1 MLSMTMVG
9 EEKQQSPIMDFL
21 KKTKTQIADLSI
33 KAANATKTSIN
44 TTSEAIQGKV
54 LESKERS
61 KKKKEAK
68 IESLKND
75 IKEDGFI
82 DSTPPMMVL
91 PNVDTDQLNVLDAQT
106 DAQIQIVEEM
116 IRLSER
122 VDSLERRIVL
132 LGEAK
137 SDVQHRSVKDTTS
150 DDVKQS
156 TISVDKRAN
165 VMIEVLNIM
174 GASLLLLVS
183 LFAVDGYLKDNEI
196 LLLNKYDLGI
206 PLWTLGV
213 FGWSLFL
220 FQRMSKT
227 GAVLNVPLLYRIQI
241 SLAIAMATMMG
252 MLLSEESLDTISSAW
267 IWTTVLASG
276 AIIGVS
282 MITSAWRMTKRMVG
296 VTDTIE
302 IID

>member
-1 MLSMTMVG
+1 MVG

-75 IKEDGFI
+75 IKDDGFI

-91 PNVDTDQLNVLDAQT
+91 PNVDTEQLNVLDAQT

-137 SDVQHRSVKDTTS
+137 SDQQPRSMKDTTS
-150 DDVKQS
+150 DEVNQP
-156 TISVDKRAN
+156 TIPEDKRAN

-183 LFAVDGYLKDNEI
+183 LFAIDGYLKDNEL

-227 GAVLNVPLLYRIQI
+227 GAVLSVPLLYRIQI

-282 MITSAWRMTKRMVG
+282 MITSAWKITKGMVG
-296 VTDTIE
+296 
-302 IID
+302 IDNDELV

>member
-1 MLSMTMVG
+1 MVG
-9 EEKQQSPIMDFL
+9 EEKQESPILDFL

-33 KAANATKTSIN
+33 KAANVTKSSIN
-44 TTSEAIQGKV
+44 TTAEAIQGKV

-68 IESLKND
+68 IESLKNE
-75 IKEDGFI
+75 IKDDGYI
-82 DSTPPMMVL
+82 DLAPPMMVL
-91 PNVDTDQLNVLDAQT
+91 PGVDTDQLNVLDAQT

-137 SDVQHRSVKDTTS
+137 SDLQQRSVKDTTS
-150 DDVKQS
+150 DDVKQP
-156 TISVDKRAN
+156 TIQVDNRAN

-183 LFAVDGYLKDNEI
+183 LFAVDGYLRDNEI
-196 LLLNKYDLGI
+196 LLLDKYDLGI

-296 VTDTIE
+296 VTDTVE

>member
-1 MLSMTMVG
+1 MVDG
-9 EEKQQSPIMDFL
+9 EKGQTPILDFL
-21 KKTKTQIADLSI
+21 KKTKTQIAELSI
-33 KAANATKTSIN
+33 KAATATKASIN
-44 TTSEAIQGKV
+44 TTTEAIQGKV
-54 LESKERS
+54 IESKERS

-68 IESLKND
+68 IESLKNE
-75 IKEDGFI
+75 IKDDGYI
-82 DSTPPMMVL
+82 DLAPPMMVL

-122 VDSLERRIVL
+122 VDSLERRIL
-132 LGEAK
+132 LIGK
-137 SDVQHRSVKDTTS
+137 SNSNESLQTTINEPTK
-150 DDVKQS
+150 VKQENPHIDKS
-156 TISVDKRAN
+156 TN

-196 LLLNKYDLGI
+196 LLMEKYSLGI

-220 FQRMSKT
+220 FQRMGKT
-227 GAVLNVPLLYRIQI
+227 GSVLRVPLLYRIQI

-267 IWTTVLASG
+267 IWTTVLASS

-296 VTDTIE
+296 VKETVE
-302 IID
+302 VID

>member
-1 MLSMTMVG
+1 MVDG
-9 EEKQQSPIMDFL
+9 EKGQSPILDFL
-21 KKTKTQIADLSI
+21 KKTKTQIAELSI
-33 KAANATKTSIN
+33 KAATATKASIN
-44 TTSEAIQGKV
+44 TTTEAIQGKV
-54 LESKERS
+54 IESKERS

-68 IESLKND
+68 IESLKNE
-75 IKEDGFI
+75 IKDDGYI
-82 DSTPPMMVL
+82 DLAPPMMVL

-122 VDSLERRIVL
+122 VDSLERRIL
-132 LGEAK
+132 LIGK
-137 SDVQHRSVKDTTS
+137 SNSNESLQTTINELTK
-150 DDVKQS
+150 VKQENPHIDKS
-156 TISVDKRAN
+156 TN

-196 LLLNKYDLGI
+196 LLMEKYSLGI

-220 FQRMSKT
+220 FQRMGKT
-227 GAVLNVPLLYRIQI
+227 GSVLRVPLLYRIQI

-267 IWTTVLASG
+267 IWTTVLASS

-296 VTDTIE
+296 VKETVE
-302 IID
+302 VID

>member
-1 MLSMTMVG
+1 MEG
-9 EEKQQSPIMDFL
+9 EEKQPSPILDFL

-33 KAANATKTSIN
+33 KAANATKSSVN
-44 TTSEAIQGKV
+44 ATTEAIQGKV

-68 IESLKND
+68 IESLKKE
-75 IKEDGFI
+75 IKDDGYI
-82 DSTPPMMVL
+82 DLAPPMMVL
-91 PNVDTDQLNVLDAQT
+91 PGVDTDQLNVLDAQT

-122 VDSLERRIVL
+122 VDSLERRIL
-132 LGEAK
+132 LIGK
-137 SDVQHRSVKDTTS
+137 STTNLPTVS
-150 DDVKQS
+150 KESEIEKQEIGS
-156 TISVDKRAN
+156 IPVDKRAN

-174 GASLLLLVS
+174 SASLLLLVS
-183 LFAVDGYLKDNEI
+183 LFAVDGYLKDHEI
-196 LLLNKYDLGI
+196 LLLNKYNLGI

-220 FQRMSKT
+220 FQRMGKT
-227 GAVLNVPLLYRIQI
+227 GAVLRVPLLYRIQI

-252 MLLSEESLDTISSAW
+252 MLLSEESLGTISSAW
-267 IWTTVLASG
+267 IWTTVLASS

-296 VTDTIE
+296 VKDTVE

>member
-1 MLSMTMVG
+1 MVG
-9 EEKQQSPIMDFL
+9 EEKQQSPILDFL

-68 IESLKND
+68 LESIKNE
-75 IKEDGFI
+75 IKDDGYI
-82 DSTPPMMVL
+82 DLAPPMMVL

-122 VDSLERRIVL
+122 VDSLERRIL
-132 LGEAK
+132 LIGKANSPEALE
-137 SDVQHRSVKDTTS
+137 TT
-150 DDVKQS
+150 KNEPGTELQA
-156 TISVDKRAN
+156 IPFVDKRTN

-183 LFAVDGYLKDNEI
+183 LFTVDGYLKDNDI
-196 LLLNKYDLGI
+196 LLMEKYDLGI

-213 FGWSLFL
+213 FFWSLFL
-220 FQRMSKT
+220 FQRMGKT
-227 GAVLNVPLLYRIQI
+227 GAVLRVPLLYRVQI

-252 MLLSEESLDTISSAW
+252 MLLSEESLNTISNAW
-267 IWTTVLASG
+267 IWTTALASG

-296 VTDTIE
+296 VKETVE
-302 IID
+302 VID

>member
-1 MLSMTMVG
+1 MEG
-9 EEKQQSPIMDFL
+9 GEKQQSPILDFL

-33 KAANATKTSIN
+33 KAANATKSSIN
-44 TTSEAIQGKV
+44 TTTEAIQGKV

-68 IESLKND
+68 IESLKNE
-75 IKEDGFI
+75 IKDDGYI
-82 DSTPPMMVL
+82 DLAPPMMVL
-91 PNVDTDQLNVLDAQT
+91 PGVDTDQLNVLDAQT

-122 VDSLERRIVL
+122 VDSLERRIL
-132 LGEAK
+132 LIGK
-137 SDVQHRSVKDTTS
+137 SNTNPPTVSKES
-150 DDVKQS
+150 EIEKQEIGS
-156 TISVDKRAN
+156 IPVDKRAN

-196 LLLNKYDLGI
+196 LLLNKYNLGI

-220 FQRMSKT
+220 FQRMGKT
-227 GAVLNVPLLYRIQI
+227 GAVLRVPILYRIQI

-252 MLLSEESLDTISSAW
+252 MLLSEESLGTISSAW
-267 IWTTVLASG
+267 IWTTVLASS
-276 AIIGVS
+276 AIIGAS

-296 VTDTIE
+296 VKDTVE

>member
-1 MLSMTMVG
+1 MLG
-9 EEKQQSPIMDFL
+9 EEKQQSPILDFL

-68 IESLKND
+68 IESLKNE
-75 IKEDGFI
+75 IKDDGYI
-82 DSTPPMMVL
+82 DLAPPMMVL

-122 VDSLERRIVL
+122 VDSLERRIL
-132 LGEAK
+132 LIGK
-137 SDVQHRSVKDTTS
+137 SNSNESLQNTVNESTE
-150 DDVKQS
+150 VKQVNPH
-156 TISVDKRAN
+156 VDKSTN

-196 LLLNKYDLGI
+196 LLMEKYSLGI

-220 FQRMSKT
+220 FQRMGKT
-227 GAVLNVPLLYRIQI
+227 GSVLRVPLLYRIQI

-267 IWTTVLASG
+267 IWTTVLALS

-296 VTDTIE
+296 VKETVE
-302 IID
+302 VID

>member
-1 MLSMTMVG
+1 MLSVTMVG
-9 EEKQQSPIMDFL
+9 EEKQPSPILDFL

-68 IESLKND
+68 MESLKND
-75 IKEDGFI
+75 IKDDGYI
-82 DSTPPMMVL
+82 DLAPPMMVL

-132 LGEAK
+132 IGESK
-137 SDVQHRSVKDTTS
+137 SNHQTKRI
-150 DDVKQS
+150 DDAALDEVKQPI
-156 TISVDKRAN
+156 ISADKRAN

-183 LFAVDGYLKDNEI
+183 LFALDGYLKD
-196 LLLNKYDLGI
+196 L
-206 PLWTLGV
+206 
-213 FGWSLFL
+213 SL
-220 FQRMSKT
+220 
-227 GAVLNVPLLYRIQI
+227 IHI
-241 SLAIAMATMMG
+241 
-252 MLLSEESLDTISSAW
+252 
-267 IWTTVLASG
+267 
-276 AIIGVS
+276 
-282 MITSAWRMTKRMVG
+282 
-296 VTDTIE
+296 
-302 IID
+302 

>member
-1 MLSMTMVG
+1 MLSVTMLG
-9 EEKQQSPIMDFL
+9 EEKQQSPILDFL

-68 IESLKND
+68 IESLKNE
-75 IKEDGFI
+75 IKDDGYI
-82 DSTPPMMVL
+82 DLAPPMMVL

-122 VDSLERRIVL
+122 VDSLERRIL
-132 LGEAK
+132 LIGK
-137 SDVQHRSVKDTTS
+137 SNSNESLQNTVNESTE
-150 DDVKQS
+150 VKQVNS
-156 TISVDKRAN
+156 HVDKSTN

-196 LLLNKYDLGI
+196 LLMEKYSLGI

-220 FQRMSKT
+220 FQRMGKT
-227 GAVLNVPLLYRIQI
+227 GSVLRVPLLYRIQI

-267 IWTTVLASG
+267 IWTTVLASS

-296 VTDTIE
+296 VKETVE
-302 IID
+302 VID

>member
-1 MLSMTMVG
+1 MLSATMLG
-9 EEKQQSPIMDFL
+9 EEKQQSPILDFL

-68 IESLKND
+68 MESLKNE
-75 IKEDGFI
+75 IKDDGYI
-82 DSTPPMMVL
+82 DLAPPMMVL

-122 VDSLERRIVL
+122 VDSLERRIL
-132 LGEAK
+132 LIGK
-137 SDVQHRSVKDTTS
+137 SNSNESLQNTVNESTE
-150 DDVKQS
+150 VKQVNS
-156 TISVDKRAN
+156 HVDKSTN

-196 LLLNKYDLGI
+196 LLMEKYSLGI

-220 FQRMSKT
+220 FQRMGKT
-227 GAVLNVPLLYRIQI
+227 GSVLRVPLLYRIQI

-267 IWTTVLASG
+267 IWTTVLASS

-296 VTDTIE
+296 VKETVE
-302 IID
+302 VID

>member
-1 MLSMTMVG
+1 MEG
-9 EEKQQSPIMDFL
+9 EEKQPSPILDFL

-33 KAANATKTSIN
+33 KAANATKSSVN
-44 TTSEAIQGKV
+44 ATTEAIQGKV

-68 IESLKND
+68 IESLKKE
-75 IKEDGFI
+75 IKDDGYI
-82 DSTPPMMVL
+82 DLAPPMMVL
-91 PNVDTDQLNVLDAQT
+91 PGVDTDQLNVLDAQT

-122 VDSLERRIVL
+122 VDSLERRIL
-132 LGEAK
+132 LIGK
-137 SDVQHRSVKDTTS
+137 STTNLPTVS
-150 DDVKQS
+150 KESEIEKQEIGS
-156 TISVDKRAN
+156 IPVDKRAN

-183 LFAVDGYLKDNEI
+183 LFAVDGYLKDHEI
-196 LLLNKYDLGI
+196 LLLNKYNLGI

-220 FQRMSKT
+220 FQRMGKT
-227 GAVLNVPLLYRIQI
+227 GAVLRVPLLYRIQI

-252 MLLSEESLDTISSAW
+252 MLLSEESLGTISSAW
-267 IWTTVLASG
+267 IWTTVLASS

-296 VTDTIE
+296 VKDTVE

>member
-1 MLSMTMVG
+1 MEG
-9 EEKQQSPIMDFL
+9 GEKQQSPILDFL

-33 KAANATKTSIN
+33 KAANATKSSIN
-44 TTSEAIQGKV
+44 TTTEAIQGKV
-54 LESKERS
+54 IESKERS

-68 IESLKND
+68 IESLKTK
-75 IKEDGFI
+75 IKDDGYI
-82 DSTPPMMVL
+82 DLAPPMMVL
-91 PNVDTDQLNVLDAQT
+91 PDVDTDQLNVLDAQT

-122 VDSLERRIVL
+122 VDSLERRIL
-132 LGEAK
+132 LIGKANSPHALETPQNE
-137 SDVQHRSVKDTTS
+137 STESVKAI
-150 DDVKQS
+150 QQ
-156 TISVDKRAN
+156 IDKRTN

-196 LLLNKYDLGI
+196 LLMDKYQLGI

-213 FGWSLFL
+213 FFWSMFL
-220 FQRMSKT
+220 FQRMGKT
-227 GAVLNVPLLYRIQI
+227 GAVLRVPLLYRIQI
-241 SLAIAMATMMG
+241 SLAISMATMMG

-296 VTDTIE
+296 VKETVE
-302 IID
+302 VID

>member
-1 MLSMTMVG
+1 MVG
-9 EEKQQSPIMDFL
+9 EEKQESPILDFL

-33 KAANATKTSIN
+33 KAANVTKSSIN
-44 TTSEAIQGKV
+44 TTAEAIQGKV

-68 IESLKND
+68 IESLKNE
-75 IKEDGFI
+75 IKDDGYI
-82 DSTPPMMVL
+82 DLAPPMMVL
-91 PNVDTDQLNVLDAQT
+91 PGVDTDQLNVLDAQT

-137 SDVQHRSVKDTTS
+137 SELQQRSVKDTTS
-150 DDVKQS
+150 DDVKQP
-156 TISVDKRAN
+156 TIQVDNRAN

-183 LFAVDGYLKDNEI
+183 LFAVDGYLRDNEI
-196 LLLNKYDLGI
+196 LLLDKYDLGI

-296 VTDTIE
+296 VTDTVE

>member
-1 MLSMTMVG
+1 MVG
-9 EEKQQSPIMDFL
+9 EEKHQSPIMDFL

-106 DAQIQIVEEM
+106 EAQIQIVEEM

-137 SDVQHRSVKDTTS
+137 SDVQQRSVKDTTS

-156 TISVDKRAN
+156 TIPVDKRAN

-183 LFAVDGYLKDNEI
+183 LFAVDGYLRDNKI
-196 LLLNKYDLGI
+196 LLMNKYDLGI

-252 MLLSEESLDTISSAW
+252 LLLSEESLDTISSAW

-296 VTDTIE
+296 VTDTME

>member
-1 MLSMTMVG
+1 MVG
-9 EEKQQSPIMDFL
+9 EEKQESPILDFL

-33 KAANATKTSIN
+33 KAANVTKSSIN
-44 TTSEAIQGKV
+44 TTAEAIQGKV

-68 IESLKND
+68 IESLKNE
-75 IKEDGFI
+75 IKDDGYI
-82 DSTPPMMVL
+82 DLAPPMMVL
-91 PNVDTDQLNVLDAQT
+91 PGVDTDQLNVLDAQT

-137 SDVQHRSVKDTTS
+137 SDLQQRSVKDTTS
-150 DDVKQS
+150 DDVKQP
-156 TISVDKRAN
+156 TIQVDNRAN

-183 LFAVDGYLKDNEI
+183 LFAVDGYLRDNEI
-196 LLLNKYDLGI
+196 LLLDKYDLGI

-213 FGWSLFL
+213 FGWSLLL

-296 VTDTIE
+296 VTDTVE

>member
-1 MLSMTMVG
+1 MVG

-137 SDVQHRSVKDTTS
+137 SDVQQRIVKDTTS
-150 DDVKQS
+150 DDVKQP
-156 TISVDKRAN
+156 TIPVDKRAN

-296 VTDTIE
+296 VTETVE

>member
-1 MLSMTMVG
+1 MEG
-9 EEKQQSPIMDFL
+9 EEKQQAPILDFL

-33 KAANATKTSIN
+33 KAANATKSSIN
-44 TTSEAIQGKV
+44 TTTEAIQGKV

-68 IESLKND
+68 IESLKNE
-75 IKEDGFI
+75 IKDDGYI
-82 DSTPPMMVL
+82 DLAPPMMVL
-91 PNVDTDQLNVLDAQT
+91 PGVDTDQLNVLDAQT

-122 VDSLERRIVL
+122 VDSLERRIL
-132 LGEAK
+132 LIGK
-137 SDVQHRSVKDTTS
+137 SNTNLPTVSKES
-150 DDVKQS
+150 DIEKPDIGS
-156 TISVDKRAN
+156 IPVDKRAN

-183 LFAVDGYLKDNEI
+183 LFAVDGYLRDNEI
-196 LLLNKYDLGI
+196 LILDKYDLGI

-296 VTDTIE
+296 VTDTVE

>member
-1 MLSMTMVG
+1 MVG

>member
-1 MLSMTMVG
+1 MVDG
-9 EEKQQSPIMDFL
+9 EKGQTPILDFL
-21 KKTKTQIADLSI
+21 KKTKTQIAELSI
-33 KAANATKTSIN
+33 KAATATKASIN
-44 TTSEAIQGKV
+44 TTTEAIQGKV
-54 LESKERS
+54 IESKERS

-68 IESLKND
+68 IESLKNE
-75 IKEDGFI
+75 IKDDGYI
-82 DSTPPMMVL
+82 DLAPPMMVL

-122 VDSLERRIVL
+122 VDSLERRIL
-132 LGEAK
+132 LIGK
-137 SDVQHRSVKDTTS
+137 SNSNESLQTTINEPTK
-150 DDVKQS
+150 VKQENPHIDKS
-156 TISVDKRAN
+156 TN

-196 LLLNKYDLGI
+196 LLMEKYSLGI

-220 FQRMSKT
+220 FQRIGKT
-227 GAVLNVPLLYRIQI
+227 GSVLRVPLLYRIQI

-267 IWTTVLASG
+267 IWTTVLASS

-296 VTDTIE
+296 VKETVE
-302 IID
+302 VID

>member
-1 MLSMTMVG
+1 MVG
-9 EEKQQSPIMDFL
+9 EEKEQSPILDFL

-33 KAANATKTSIN
+33 KAANATKSSIN
-44 TTSEAIQGKV
+44 STSEAIQGKV
-54 LESKERS
+54 IESKERS
-61 KKKKEAK
+61 KQKKEAK
-68 IESLKND
+68 IKSLKNE
-75 IKEDGFI
+75 IKDDGYI
-82 DSTPPMMVL
+82 DLAPPMMVL
-91 PNVDTDQLNVLDAQT
+91 PDVDTDQLNVLDAQT

-122 VDSLERRIVL
+122 VDSLERRIL
-132 LGEAK
+132 LIGK
-137 SDVQHRSVKDTTS
+137 SNTKHPIISTNSES
-150 DDVKQS
+150 DKPI
-156 TISVDKRAN
+156 TGPLPVDKSAN

-196 LLLNKYDLGI
+196 LLLNKYNLGI

-220 FQRMSKT
+220 FQRMGKT
-227 GAVLNVPLLYRIQI
+227 GAVLRVPLLYRIQI

-252 MLLSEESLDTISSAW
+252 MLLSEESLGTISSAW
-267 IWTTVLASG
+267 IWTTVLASS

-296 VTDTIE
+296 VKETVE
-302 IID
+302 VID

>member
-1 MLSMTMVG
+1 MLG
-9 EEKQQSPIMDFL
+9 EEKQQSPILDFL

-68 IESLKND
+68 IESLKNE
-75 IKEDGFI
+75 IKDDGYI
-82 DSTPPMMVL
+82 DLAPPMMVL

-122 VDSLERRIVL
+122 VDSLERRIL
-132 LGEAK
+132 LIGK
-137 SDVQHRSVKDTTS
+137 SNSNESLQNTVNESTE
-150 DDVKQS
+150 VKQVNS
-156 TISVDKRAN
+156 HVDKSTN

-196 LLLNKYDLGI
+196 LLMEKYSLGI

-220 FQRMSKT
+220 FQRMGKT
-227 GAVLNVPLLYRIQI
+227 GSVLRVPLLYRIQI

-267 IWTTVLASG
+267 IWTTVLALS

-296 VTDTIE
+296 VKETVE
-302 IID
+302 VID

>member
-1 MLSMTMVG
+1 MVG

-75 IKEDGFI
+75 IKDDGFI

-91 PNVDTDQLNVLDAQT
+91 PNVDTEQLNVLDAQT

-137 SDVQHRSVKDTTS
+137 SDQQPRSMKDTTS
-150 DDVKQS
+150 DEVNQP
-156 TISVDKRAN
+156 TIPDDKRAN

-183 LFAVDGYLKDNEI
+183 LFAIDGYLKDNEL

-227 GAVLNVPLLYRIQI
+227 GAVLSVPLLYRIQI

-296 VTDTIE
+296 VTDTVE